1 MVQIKRIDLLVKF
14 CVKNANSTGDLFVN
28 KVQAKGRKSK
38 RVKHWKISAKIADER
53 VRGHL

>member
-14 CVKNANSTGDLFVN
+14 SVKKANSTGDLFVN